1 MTPDWETNC
10 VLVADLLPQRHP
22 VVFQQ
27 LQMILKDRRVL
38 LKEVAGNRDIWIRD
52 AAPIEVS
59 SNEFVQFQYQPDYL
73 RGYEHQITKAE
84 TFSGLSFIKRLQ
96 LSELVIDGG
105 NVVGNT
111 STVILT
117 DKVLKENPN
126 RDRNEVEHELKQLLR
141 VERIIF
147 IPKEP
152 YDLIGHSDGMV
163 RFIDEKTVIMNDYS
177 KIDSKFAIRLRSS
190 LERHGLKIELL
201 PYCLERRSIDGISSA
216 VGNFVN
222 YLRVGDLFII
232 PCYGISEDLEAT
244 LRLQTLAP
252 SATVVPL
259 NCLSLAREGG
269 VLQCVSWT
277 IRVPEGETV

>member
-1 MTPDWETNC
+1 MIADWQTNC
-10 VLVADLLPQRHP
+10 VLVADLLSQRHP

-59 SNEFVQFQYQPDYL
+59 SNEFVQFLYQPDYL
-73 RGYEHQITKAE
+73 RGYEHRITKPE
-84 TFSGLSFIKRLQ
+84 TFNGLSFIKRLQ

-105 NVVGNT
+105 NVVGST
-111 STVILT
+111 SNVILT

-126 RDRNEVEHELKQLLR
+126 RDRSEVEHELKQLLR

-152 YDLIGHSDGMV
+152 YDVFGHSDGMV
-163 RFIDEKTVIMNDYS
+163 RFIDENTVIMNDYS
-177 KIDSKFAIRLRSS
+177 TIDPKFAIRLRAS

-201 PYCLERRSIDGISSA
+201 PYSLERRSTDGISSA

-222 YLRVGDLFII
+222 YLRVGDLFIV
-232 PCYGISEDLEAT
+232 PCYGIPDDLDAT
-244 LRLQTLAP
+244 LRLQTLSP